1 MKIAVKL
8 NEDKSVQFVNNT
20 SEEAAL
26 NQSKDKGWTLVDSDP
41 AFLLSERYSWTVRQS
56 DNKLVHTATLL
67 TPDEEF
73 QKSSTETT
81 DLLLKYGMD
90 IEQIKQSITEL
101 TNEQLNS
108 KTNTSTTN

>member
-41 AFLLSERYSWTVRQS
+41 TFSIDNKYQWTVRES
-56 DNKLVHTATLL
+56 DNKLVHVSSQL
-67 TPDEEF
+67 TPDEEN
-73 QKSSTETT
+73 QKSQTELTSM
-81 DLLLKYGMD
+81 LMAQGQD
-90 IEQIKQSITEL
+90 IESIKQSITEL
-101 TNEQLNS
+101 TNLQLQ
-108 KTNTSTTN
+108 STTGGN